1 MVLANCE
8 IDSIVITNDKD
19 EIVVIIC
26 DDDIIEKDG
35 YKVRV
40 VADKD
45 DYKYR
50 VYKDGQKIELISNQE
65 TDILS

>member
-1 MVLANCE
+1 MVLGNCE
-8 IDSIVITNDKD
+8 IDSIVITNDKG
-19 EIVVIIC
+19 EIVAIIC
-26 DDDIIEKDG
+26 DEDIVEKDG

-50 VYKDGQKIELISNQE
+50 VYKDGQKIELILNQE